1 MNKQMTQ
8 APDSRILLVDDNL
21 DMRQMLKVALEIEGY
36 FVLEAANGREALE
49 LQRRQPSRVLV
60 TDIFMPDADGFEAID
75 GFRKEFPE
83 TKIVVISG
91 DARVAKRD
99 YLEAAR
105 LIGADATL
113 PKPFE
118 PEALI
123 RALRAL

>member
-1 MNKQMTQ
+1 MN
-8 APDSRILLVDDNL
+8 RILLVDDNL
-21 DMRQMLKVALEIEGY
+21 DMRQMLKAALEIEGY

-49 LQRRQPSRVLV
+49 MQRQQPSRVLV

-75 GFRKEFPE
+75 SFRKEFPE

-99 YLEAAR
+99 YLDAAR

-118 PEALI
+118 PAALI

>member
-1 MNKQMTQ
+1 MTLVN
-8 APDSRILLVDDNL
+8 RILLVDDNL

-36 FVLEAANGREALE
+36 VVMEAVNGREALE

-60 TDIFMPDADGFEAID
+60 TDLFMPDVDGFEAID
-75 GFRKEFPE
+75 SFRKEFPE